1 MKAAKGA
8 AAAPLLLVN
17 GKYLAQPLTGVQRAA
32 GELLGALDA
41 SLQQRPAHWTVQVAV
56 PRGVVAPAWRQLQA
70 RPLGPQGLPLH
81 LWEQVL
87 LAQQARRATLLLNL
101 SGSAPW
107 GAAARS
113 VSLLHDAAV
122 FDHPEAYRPAFVA
135 WYRALFRRQ
144 ARLARGL
151 LTPSA
156 FSRQRLALAL
166 KLDPQQLQRLPLG
179 ADHLDALPADPGW
192 QARLGR
198 DANAPWPYLLAVASR
213 NPTKNL
219 PRLLQAFQQVAPAR
233 PQLRL
238 LLVGGERGQVFE
250 AERLAPHPRVLAT
263 GRVSDAELK
272 SLYQQAQALAC
283 PSLVEGFGLPPLE
296 ALQAGCPVLAARA
309 GSLPEVLGE
318 AAACWVDPL
327 SVDAIAAGLARLL
340 DEPAYAQSLREQGRA
355 RAAQLRWADA
365 GERLRSVLE
374 PLLRERAA

>member
-1 MKAAKGA
+1 MNAARG

-41 SLQQRPAHWTVQVAV
+41 SLARRPADWQVQVAV
-56 PRGVVAPAWRQLQA
+56 PRGVAVPPWRCLQGL
-70 RPLGPQGLPLH
+70 PLGPRGLPLH
-81 LWEQVL
+81 LWEQGL
-87 LAQQARRATLLLNL
+87 LAWQARASAALLLNL

-107 GAAARS
+107 LAAGRS
-113 VSLLHDAAV
+113 VALLHDAAV

-144 ARLARGL
+144 ARRARAL

-156 FSRQRLALAL
+156 FSRERLVAHLGEPGARL
-166 KLDPQQLQRLPLG
+166 IPLQLG
-179 ADHLDALPADPGW
+179 ADHLDALTPDTGW

-198 DANAPWPYLLAVASR
+198 APGAPWPYLLAVASR

-219 PRLLQAFQQVAPAR
+219 PRLVQAFARVAVQR

-238 LLVGGERGQVFE
+238 LLVGGERGAVFE
-250 AERLAPHPRVLAT
+250 AENLAPHPRVQAT

-272 SLYQQAQALAC
+272 SLYAEAEALAC

-296 ALQAGCPVLAARA
+296 ALRAGCPVLAAHA

-327 SVDAIAAGLARLL
+327 SVDDIAAGMSRVL
-340 DEPAYAQSLREQGRA
+340 DDAALRQRLREQGLA
-355 RAAQLRWADA
+355 RAAALRWQDA
-365 GERLRSVLE
+365 GERLRGVLE
-374 PLLRERAA
+374 PLL